1 MPQFRLLRPTDQPSG
16 SNRLLGLLESA
27 FKSDRYIRARFAVG
41 FAKVG
46 PPLRLERSTRAW
58 RDRGNSIQAI
68 VGFDHGGTSY
78 QALQF
83 MLEQFD
89 EVRLVNAGG
98 FSTYHPKVY
107 LFDGPRMG
115 WAGIGSHNLTLAA
128 AGTDLL
134 AVLRGAPNLP
144 VTLAPLPPPDASC
157 PHLHAPWR
165 DTDRPPA

>member
-46 PPLRLERSTRAW
+46 PLLRLERSTRAW

-115 WAGIGSHNLTLAA
+115 WAVIGSHNLTVGGTETNFE
-128 AGTDLL
+128 AG
-134 AVLRGAPNLP
+134 
-144 VTLAPLPPPDASC
+144 
-157 PHLHAPWR
+157 
-165 DTDRPPA
+165 